1 MAEALHAYYE
11 RDGERSRLSRGIG
24 LVEFLRTT
32 EVISRTLPASGTI
45 ADIGGGPGR
54 YTDWLVDLG
63 YNVVHRDCVPLHVDY
78 VRRDHGRRVDTAV
91 GDARELDLADATVDA
106 VLLLGPLYHLED
118 RTDRVT
124 ALREAARIVTPGGLV
139 YAAAIS
145 RWAARLHG
153 MLIEKAHVKYPV
165 IKDMIAAAE
174 ATGEMAPVHDGA
186 FTAYA
191 HRPDELASEVDDA
204 GLILQSL
211 VSVEGVAFTLNDL
224 DERLADPVERDL
236 LFETLRATES
246 VPELL
251 GVGPHFLAVAQRPG
265 SQVRLT

>member
-11 RDGERSRLSRGIG
+11 RDGERARLADGLG

-32 EVISRTLPASGTI
+32 EVISRTMPSTGTI

-54 YTDWLVDLG
+54 YTDWLVGLD
-63 YNVVHRDCVPLHVDY
+63 YAVIHRDYVPLHVDY
-78 VRRDHGRRVDTAV
+78 VRRDHGSRVDTAV
-91 GDARELDLADATVDA
+91 GDARTLDLADASVDA
-106 VLLLGPLYHLED
+106 VLLLGPLYHLEEHD
-118 RTDRVT
+118 DRVT
-124 ALREAARIVTPGGLV
+124 ALREAARIVKPGGYI

-165 IKDMIAAAE
+165 IDDMIEAAE
-174 ATGEMAPVHDGA
+174 ATGVMAPVHDGA

-191 HRPDELASEVDDA
+191 HRPDELADEVAEA
-204 GLILQSL
+204 GLELAALIA
-211 VSVEGVAFTLNDL
+211 VEGIAFALGDVS
-224 DERLADPVERDL
+224 ERLADPVEREL
-236 LFETLRATES
+236 LFETIRKTES

-251 GVGPHFLAVAQRPG
+251 GVGPHFLAVARR
-265 SQVRLT
+265 V